1 MGEDQTFC
9 FPHRGIIPSPVR
21 LLHRSTREITTS
33 FDETVELKKPGKES
47 PFTSSTKVT
56 FRTRSVNGT
65 RPGLFSAD
73 TSWQTACLHHYRLRG
88 FTTLHAQQAIYK
100 RFADGNNKPTWPLM
114 PTSSHQQHRKW
125 RYDQSLYGLP
135 SWIWFIGAT
144 GGVYYLV
151 HLEKVEVTGRWRF
164 MDTSIEAEIATKAK
178 LHSSQKIY
186 RFNRRA
192 SLHANP
198 IPISFETATS
208 KPSHDRFITG
218 VAQKIIQA
226 SERPPTH
233 RLDHSS
239 HEFGDWAATPGSPIS
254 SNPGPVSDWKIHV
267 IDEPKIQNAWEIFVF
282 TGILPI
288 CKTEAG
294 LATVLGHEV
303 AHQVLRHPAER
314 MSSMKVIFLLTTMLS
329 IVGLDPAICRA
340 AVTLL
345 MTLPNSRRS
354 EVEADQIGLNIMAS
368 ACYDPKEAIGV
379 WKRMDQHDQSSRI
392 TRTATEFLQTH
403 PTHDTRIEKITSWLP
418 EAQSHFDRKCG
429 FTNKAFHQFNHWNS

>member
-1 MGEDQTFC
+1 MHWR
-9 FPHRGIIPSPVR
+9 P
-21 LLHRSTREITTS
+21 LNTS
-33 FDETVELKKPGKES
+33 V
-47 PFTSSTKVT
+47 TSSTKVT

-164 MDTSIEAEIATKAK
+164 MDTSIEAEIATGEQVYMQTLSQFRSK
-178 LHSSQKIY
+178 LLPPNH
-186 RFNRRA
+186 
-192 SLHANP
+192 P
-198 IPISFETATS
+198 TS
-208 KPSHDRFITG
+208 RFITG

-267 IDEPKIQNAWEIFVF
+267 IDEPKIQNAFVIPGGKIFVF

-418 EAQSHFDRKCG
+418 EAQSHFDRKSG